1 MKSSNKNSKTDFENA
16 WAKAFENAEATPP
29 QSVWEHI
36 DHNLNK
42 ADHIR
47 YKGYYRFY
55 KGIAAASVTITLLMS
70 GLFAYNYFNSEET
83 PNTISQ
89 NKSDALTKTELKE
102 TEQNQNNS
110 IAKANGVNANKA
122 SQLSEESKIESL
134 ANLSNEEELQ
144 NEELAQNQTNN
155 NSEIDNNLA
164 QYKEEDSSTHQ
175 IQSRIFQTSN
185 EAFNAVSQ
193 ATTIQETDSQEYQF
207 SIDKLPYSTI
217 ERDGLKIVPVLVKKE
232 KPEEKKV
239 SITTLAQEQ
248 VALIKEIEETKNVVR
263 DRSKKFYANLNVNT
277 DFFNPNFEVSN
288 PTISTVVL
296 NDVTTVAGEEI
307 STVLLGQTNSPNLS
321 FSYGINMGVKI
332 SGKWLVESGINYANY
347 NTHTQSNLTV
357 SDLNNG
363 TTIPVTLLNKPV
375 IENSSLSASLLNL
388 GDIYSINNSFE
399 FASIPVKAGYI
410 IGIHK
415 FNLILK
421 AGVNTDLFIRNEIT
435 SENNSIDSY
444 VNKPSDSESPFRKVH
459 VNGLVGNEINYAVNQ
474 NYSFSLE
481 TNYRFALNTLTKNE
495 DIYSKPDAYGIGM
508 VFRYHFN

>member
-16 WAKAFENAEATPP
+16 WAKAFENAEATPS
-29 QSVWEHI
+29 QNVWEQI

-55 KGIAAASVTITLLMS
+55 RGIAAASVTITLLMS

-83 PNTISQ
+83 QNTISQ
-89 NKSDALTKTELKE
+89 NNLDTKNKSTLKE

-110 IAKANGVNANKA
+110 IANSNKA
-122 SQLSEESKIESL
+122 SQLIEESENESLAKLNYDEESKGEYL
-134 ANLSNEEELQ
+134 AKNQSNI
-144 NEELAQNQTNN
+144 
-155 NSEIDNNLA
+155 SEGDNNLT
-164 QYKEEDSSTHQ
+164 QHKEDDTDTSNHQ

-193 ATTIQETDSQEYQF
+193 SSVLVQQSNSQTEKF
-207 SIDKLPYSTI
+207 DIDRLPIISVERNKLK
-217 ERDGLKIVPVLVKKE
+217 LVPILVKKE
-232 KPEEKKV
+232 SPEETKV

-307 STVLLGQTNSPNLS
+307 STVLLGQSNSPNLS
-321 FSYGINMGVKI
+321 FSYGINMGVKL

-375 IENSSLSASLLNL
+375 IENSPLSASLLNL

-415 FNLILK
+415 VNLILK

-435 SENNSIDSY
+435 SDNSSIDSY

-459 VNGLVGNEINYAVNQ
+459 VNGLIGNEINYAVNQ

-481 TNYRFALNTLTKNE
+481 TNYRFALNSLTKNE